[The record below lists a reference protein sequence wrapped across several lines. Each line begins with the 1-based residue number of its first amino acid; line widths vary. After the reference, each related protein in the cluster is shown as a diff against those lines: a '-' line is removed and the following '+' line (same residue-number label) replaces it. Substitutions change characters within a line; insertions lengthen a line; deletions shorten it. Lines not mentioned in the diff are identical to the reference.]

1 MIEEYNLLNDNNKFL
16 MSYIIDELD
25 ILNNNINFKQLILK
39 IIDNKISSINIKI
52 CLENYNII
60 IKNKNN
66 DYLNIL
72 KNAIKINKSLSKI
85 NITIDDS
92 KKYDE
97 VEYMYNILSFFQKI
111 NKDNILNIKFS
122 NTFEG
127 CNHFSNLNELLRF
140 INKHKNIKKLYYFNN
155 IDSNKIIDIANF
167 IKNNNYLNSICL
179 KDYNNNHV
187 YCYGYN
193 KWINKYNFLPIIYN
207 LKDDTKIKHIDIP
220 TLYNCNFMSKIINLN
235 DIPNIDFYE
244 LDNLT
249 QLDPSYELNKIIDVF
264 KNNTTLQIL
273 SLNEACLQ
281 DINILAEI
289 LKYNKSIKYIVLRY
303 NIYSAFCVVGSEE
316 FNSLKIFRLRILLE
330 QMKNNN
336 VILYINDTDNA
347 MFNYIDPYSNGYIF
361 KKNQEYY
368 SSTKYKDILNR
379 VIFYDPNKYDI
390 DNII

>member
-1 MIEEYNLLNDNNKFL
+1 MIEEHN
-16 MSYIIDELD
+16 
-25 ILNNNINFKQLILK
+25 ILNNNKLLITNMIDEFDINNNSNFKHQILK
-39 IIDNKISSINIKI
+39 IIDNKISNINVKI
-52 CLENYNII
+52 CLENYNVI

-66 DYLNIL
+66 NTLKTL
-72 KNAIKINKSLSKI
+72 KNAIKINKSLSNI
-85 NITIDDS
+85 NINIDDTN
-92 KKYDE
+92 KYDE
-97 VEYMYNILSFFQKI
+97 VEYMYNILDFFQKI
-111 NKDNILNIKFS
+111 NKNNILNIKFN

-127 CNHFSNLNELLRF
+127 CNHFSNLTELLTF
-140 INKHKNIKKLYYFNN
+140 INKHKNIKKLYYNNN
-155 IDSNKIIDIANF
+155 IDSNKILDIANF
-167 IKNNNYLNSICL
+167 IKSNNNYINSIHL
-179 KDYNNNHV
+179 KDYNNDHV

-244 LDNLT
+244 LNNLT
-249 QLDPSYELNKIIDVF
+249 QLEPTYELNKIIDVF
-264 KNNTTLQIL
+264 KNNTTLQVL

-303 NIYSAFCVVGSEE
+303 NIYSSIGIVGSEE
-316 FNSLKIFRLRILLE
+316 LFSLKIFRLRILLE

-336 VILYINDTDNA
+336 VILYINDTYNA
-347 MFNYIDPYSNGYIF
+347 VIDFIDRSADGLLFNDIQ
-361 KKNQEYY
+361 KYY
-368 SSTKYKDILNR
+368 SSTEYKDILKR
-379 VIFYDPNKYDI
+379 VIFYNPDKYDI